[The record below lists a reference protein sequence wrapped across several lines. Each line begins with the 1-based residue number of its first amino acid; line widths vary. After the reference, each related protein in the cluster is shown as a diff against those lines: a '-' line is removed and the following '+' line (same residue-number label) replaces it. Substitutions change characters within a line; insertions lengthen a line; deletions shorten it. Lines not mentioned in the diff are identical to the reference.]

1 MSAVIHHPEEVFP
14 LFDLATAATALCN
27 ALAADRLLLAVLAR
41 PEHRAVH
48 AAADRLRAAL
58 EGV

>member
-14 LFDLATAATALCN
+14 LLDLAAAATALCN
-27 ALAADRLLLAVLAR
+27 ALEADLPLRVVLAR
-41 PEHRAVH
+41 AEHKAARD
-48 AAADRLRAAL
+48 AAAALRAAV